1 MKKLQRIVLFPLLLL
16 MPTIA
21 SSWMIIMAVQGNGVF
36 GFCKHVSKN
45 IIVLGSRIPQL
56 IASLDKKTFASE
68 SSPSLLSVGI
78 ILVGMPFIVIMILL
92 DDIE

>member
-1 MKKLQRIVLFPLLLL
+1 MKKLKILGLVPMLLL

-21 SSWMIIMAVQGNGVF
+21 SSWLIIMAVQGNGVF

-56 IASLDKKTFASE
+56 IASIDKKTFTSE
-68 SSPSLLSVGI
+68 SFPSLLSVGI